1 MVKTR
6 EPGNLEKGG
15 CRPLKNLQ
23 SFFRFLLLHVV
34 PSLSMTNASS
44 ECVCVERLVEIDSFS
59 VTVFSTYLVRYPWKV
74 GFPVFGKKTII
85 LARVEHGKDTFQGYI
100 TAVVLILL

>member
-6 EPGNLEKGG
+6 EPGNSEKGG

-34 PSLSMTNASS
+34 PSLSMTKASC

-59 VTVFSTYLVRYPWKV
+59 VFLIPLVRYPWKV
-74 GFPVFGKKTII
+74 GFPVFVKKIII
-85 LARVEHGKDTFQGYI
+85 LARVEHGKDTFQGYN
-100 TAVVLILL
+100 TAVVQILLY